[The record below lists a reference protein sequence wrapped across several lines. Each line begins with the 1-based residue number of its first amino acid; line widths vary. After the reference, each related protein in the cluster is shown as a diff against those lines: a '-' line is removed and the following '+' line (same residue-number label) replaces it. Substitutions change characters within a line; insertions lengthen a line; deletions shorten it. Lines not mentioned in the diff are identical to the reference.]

1 MWAQPPVS
9 AAGEDPSSPGA
20 LLSRTRYQYP
30 DEDKDLGYSL
40 SGASYVD
47 DVNEDPVVI
56 INGLTKGF
64 R

>member
-1 MWAQPPVS
+1 VRGVC
-9 AAGEDPSSPGA
+9 AAKPD
-20 LLSRTRYQYP
+20 LSNRYQYP
-30 DEDKDLGYSL
+30 DNPEDLGQSI
-40 SGASYVD
+40 SGAKYVE

>member
-1 MWAQPPVS
+1 MCTQPPVS
-9 AAGEDPSSPGA
+9 PAGEDPPPPQA
-20 LLSRTRYQYP
+20 PLSRTRYQYP
-30 DEDKDLGYSL
+30 DDDKDLGYSL
-40 SGASYVD
+40 SGASYVE